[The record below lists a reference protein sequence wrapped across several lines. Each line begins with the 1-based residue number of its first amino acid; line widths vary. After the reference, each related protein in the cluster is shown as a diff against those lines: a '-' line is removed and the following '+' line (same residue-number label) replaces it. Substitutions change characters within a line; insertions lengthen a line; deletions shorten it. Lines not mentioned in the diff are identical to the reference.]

1 MDNIAII
8 SDIHGNIPALEAVLE
23 DISNRGMK
31 RIFCLGDLIG
41 KGPFPEKAVDIIKK
55 SCEHVVK
62 GNWDKFITEGKSFDI
77 EVGLWNINKLGTE
90 RVDYLRRLP
99 LFIEFYMSGKLVRL
113 FHASSDDVFKRVQP
127 SALMEEKLTLF
138 KAPILSGDYG
148 NVDSDVV
155 GYGDIHNAYAQNFRG
170 KAIFNVGS
178 VGNPLDIPQASYAII
193 EGMYGNKQLSTI
205 STNLVRVPYNIEKAV
220 REAQGENM
228 PELNEYINEL
238 RTARYRGLSK

>member
-23 DISNRGMK
+23 DIGNKGIK
-31 RIFCLGDLIG
+31 RIFCLGDMVG
-41 KGPFPEKAVDIIKK
+41 KGPFPEKAVDIVKK
-55 SCEHVVK
+55 SCELVVK

-77 EVGLWNINKLGTE
+77 EVGLWNINKLGAE
-90 RVDYLRRLP
+90 RMDYLSRLP

-113 FHASSDDVFKRVQP
+113 FHASSDDVFKRVQATAP
-127 SALMEEKLTLF
+127 IEEKLALF
-138 KAPILSGDYG
+138 KAPILSRECGCL
-148 NVDSDVV
+148 DSDVV

-178 VGNPLDIPQASYAII
+178 VGNPLDIPQASYSII
-193 EGMYGNKQLSTI
+193 EGMYGDKQLGSI
-205 STNLVRVPYNIEKAV
+205 STSLVRVPYNIEKAV

-228 PELNEYINEL
+228 PEVNEFVNEL
-238 RTARYRGLSK
+238 RTARYRGLNK